1 MSKNGRRKPRRS
13 MKLHSHVAASGDTKE
28 LAAQLAPLEERGR
41 GAQAGGGQNNGGS
54 IVVDTGAL
62 KLPEGL
68 VAERERDR
76 RILGFEP
83 VVLFI
88 VVVALAFIAFIA
100 WKISEMPTPPG
111 GG

>member
-1 MSKNGRRKPRRS
+1 MRKNGRKPRRS
-13 MKLHSHVAASGDTKE
+13 MKLHSHVAPSGDTEE

-41 GAQAGGGQNNGGS
+41 AGGGGAPNNGGS

-68 VAERERDR
+68 VAEREKDKRL
-76 RILGFEP
+76 LGFEP

-88 VVVALAFIAFIA
+88 VVLALAFIAFIA
-100 WKISEMPTPPG
+100 WQISRMAPTSP
-111 GG
+111 

>member
-1 MSKNGRRKPRRS
+1 MRKNGRKPRRS
-13 MKLHSHVAASGDTKE
+13 MKLHSHVAPSGDTEE
-28 LAAQLAPLEERGR
+28 LAAQLAPLEERGG
-41 GAQAGGGQNNGGS
+41 GAQGGGAQNNGGS

-68 VAERERDR
+68 AAEGEKDKRL
-76 RILGFEP
+76 LGFEP

-100 WKISEMPTPPG
+100 WQISRTAPPSP
-111 GG
+111 